1 MLQGTFAKG
10 CLNVSSEKHHPDPS
24 QPSRGLGRS
33 GRHHTPDGT
42 RREEDEGL
50 EIAGWVFGWPYMS
63 KEQWEDPMYTIPPII
78 PHRGMHCSGYVW
90 KSRFLQQHPSDKGVL
105 ALLSPP
111 TINPC
116 LSRKPLP
123 YFPLLWNKRSVQGMP
138 KCNWIKTKKKKKKKK
153 SHPLSLCSSY
163 GVWKGMLSMQK
174 KPADFTLCW
183 RRRFET
189 NKNNCHCV

>member
-50 EIAGWVFGWPYMS
+50 EIAGWVFGWPYTS
-63 KEQWEDPMYTIPPII
+63 KERWEDPMYTIPPTI

-153 SHPLSLCSSY
+153 PSSFPLLLLWCL
-163 GVWKGMLSMQK
+163 KGYAQHAKKTCWLHTLLEKAIWNQQK
-174 KPADFTLCW
+174 
-183 RRRFET
+183 
-189 NKNNCHCV
+189 

>member
-24 QPSRGLGRS
+24 QPRRGLGRS

-50 EIAGWVFGWPYMS
+50 EIAGWVFGWPCTS
-63 KEQWEDPMYTIPPII
+63 KEGWEDPMYTIPPTI
-78 PHRGMHCSGYVW
+78 PLRGMHCIGYVW

-111 TINPC
+111 TINPR

-138 KCNWIKTKKKKKKKK
+138 KCNWIKTKKKP
-153 SHPLSLCSSY
+153 SSFPLLLLWCL
-163 GVWKGMLSMQK
+163 KGYAQHAK